1 MGETLNATLDLDSGF
16 APKAVEVSYRE
27 DGSLILRSPIA
38 LTECRAHLC
47 EYLRDWAEEAPARTY
62 LAERDASGEW
72 RRLTYAE
79 AWRRVR
85 AIAQS
90 LLDRDLTQDQP
101 IAVLTGNSIE
111 HALIT
116 FAGMVAGVPVAPISP
131 AYSLH
136 PEGLARL
143 GGIAEILKPAMVFVQ
158 TTRGLDRVRTLPGL
172 ANAEWVSV
180 EPDATT
186 TSFATLETGEAT
198 AEVESRLAGAG
209 PDDVAKI
216 LFTSGSTGTPK
227 GVPQTQRMLCSAIRS
242 ASLLVTDQE
251 PPVVV
256 DWMPWHHTM
265 GGNNTLH
272 GILRGGGSLYLDD
285 GRPTPDLIGRTIRN
299 LKEIPV
305 TFAQNVPAGI
315 QMLVEAMEQD
325 EELRASFFQRIRRL
339 LYAGAALPRDT
350 WERLQALS
358 IATRG
363 RPVAVT
369 SGYGATE
376 TAPGICSTY
385 WACEGRGEIGLPHPG
400 VEVKLVP
407 AGDRYEIR
415 ARGPN
420 VMPGYLGRPD
430 LNEAAFDE
438 EGFYK
443 VGDAVTFVD
452 PRDPRAGLRFAGRLS
467 ENFKLS
473 NGSWVIASEL
483 RSAVIAAAPAIAE
496 AVVAGQDQA
505 DVRLLV
511 WAAPALRADLAL
523 NGLSGEAL
531 EAALRARIADELRA
545 YNDQNSGASRRVRAF
560 AVLTAPPS
568 LGAGEVTDKG
578 NVNPRAVLASQAE
591 LVADLYAPRPSD
603 RVVVL

>member
-1 MGETLNATLDLDSGF
+1 MSETLNTTLDVDSGF
-16 APKAVEVSYRE
+16 APRAVDISYRE
-27 DGSLILRSPIA
+27 DGCLILRSPIA
-38 LTECRAHLC
+38 LTECRRHLC
-47 EYLRDWAEEAPARTY
+47 DYLSEWADKAPDRTY

-72 RRLTYAE
+72 RRLTYAD

-90 LLDRDLTQDQP
+90 LLARRLTQDQP

-116 FAGMVAGVPVAPISP
+116 FAAMTAGVPVAPISP

-136 PEGLARL
+136 PEGLGRL
-143 GGIAEILKPAMVFVQ
+143 AEIADILKPAMVFVQ
-158 TTRGLDRVRTLPGL
+158 STRGLDRVRTIPGL

-180 EPDATT
+180 ELDATAS
-186 TSFATLETGEAT
+186 SFASLEMNAAT
-198 AEVESRLAGAG
+198 AEVDARLCDIG
-209 PDDVAKI
+209 PDNVAKI

-227 GVPQTQRMLCSAIRS
+227 GVPQTQRMLCNAIHS
-242 ASLLVTDQE
+242 ASLLLREQDT
-251 PPVVV
+251 PVVV

-272 GILRGGGSLYLDD
+272 GILRSGGTLYIDD
-285 GRPTPDLIGRTIRN
+285 GRPTPELIGRTIRN
-299 LKEIPV
+299 LREISV
-305 TFAQNVPAGI
+305 TFVQNVPAGI
-315 QMLVEAMEQD
+315 QMLVEAMDQD
-325 EELRASFFQRIRRL
+325 EELRTSFFRRIGRV

-350 WERLQALS
+350 WERLQAQS
-358 IATRG
+358 HATRG
-363 RPVAVT
+363 GPIAVT
-369 SGYGATE
+369 SGYGTTE

-452 PRDPRAGLRFAGRLS
+452 PLDPRAGLRFAGRLS
-467 ENFKLS
+467 ENFKLT
-473 NGSWVIASEL
+473 NGSWVITGEL
-483 RSAVIAAAPAIAE
+483 RSTVIAGAPSIAE
-496 AVVAGQDQA
+496 AVVAGQDRD

-511 WAAPALRADLAL
+511 WAAPTLRADLAL
-523 NGLSGEAL
+523 EGLDGENA
-531 EAALRARIADELRA
+531 EAALRTRIADDLRA
-545 YNDQNSGASRRVRAF
+545 YNAANAGATRRVRAF
-560 AVLTAPPS
+560 AVLTKPPS

-578 NVNPRAVLASQAE
+578 NVNPRAVLASQPE
-591 LVADLYAPRPSD
+591 LVEDLYAQKPSD

>member
-1 MGETLNATLDLDSGF
+1 MGEALNATLDLASGF
-16 APKAVEVSYRE
+16 APKAVDISYRE

-38 LTECRAHLC
+38 LTECRGHLC
-47 EYLRDWAEEAPARTY
+47 EYLPAWAAEAPTRTF
-62 LAERDASGEW
+62 LAERGASGEW
-72 RRLTYAE
+72 RRVTYAD

-85 AIAQS
+85 AIAQA
-90 LLDRDLTQDQP
+90 LLARDLTQDQP
-101 IAVLTGNSIE
+101 VAILTGNSIE

-116 FAGMVAGVPVAPISP
+116 FAGMAAGVPVAPISP

-136 PEGLARL
+136 PEGLGRL
-143 GGIAEILKPAMVFVQ
+143 AGIAEILKPAMVFVQ
-158 TTRGLDRVRTLPGL
+158 NTRGLDRVRTIPGL

-180 EPDATT
+180 EADPTA
-186 TSFATLETGEAT
+186 TSFAALEMNPAT
-198 AEVESRLAGAG
+198 AEVDTRLCQAR

-227 GVPQTQRMLCSAIRS
+227 GVPQTQRMLCNAIHS
-242 ASLLVTDQE
+242 ASLLILDHE

-272 GILRGGGSLYLDD
+272 GILRDGGSLYIDD
-285 GRPTPDLIGRTIRN
+285 GRPTPELIGRTIRN

-325 EELRASFFQRIRRL
+325 SELRTSFFSRIRRL

-358 IATRG
+358 LATSG
-363 RPVAVT
+363 RPVPVT
-369 SGYGATE
+369 SGYGTTE

-452 PRDPRAGLRFAGRLS
+452 PLDPRAGLRFAGRLS

-473 NGSWVIASEL
+473 NGSWVITGEL
-483 RSAVIAAAPAIAE
+483 RSTVIAAAPAIAE
-496 AVVAGQDQA
+496 AVVAGQDRD

-511 WAAPALRADLAL
+511 WAAPIVRADLVRD
-523 NGLSGEAL
+523 GMSGESL

-545 YNDQNSGASRRVRAF
+545 YNDQNAGATRRIKAF
-560 AVLTAPPS
+560 AVLKEPPS

-578 NVNPRAVLASQAE
+578 NVNQRAVLASQAD
-591 LVADLYAPRPSD
+591 LVADLYASKPSE
-603 RVVVL
+603 RVAVL